1 MLICLYVRVYIAHE
15 LDASDRAALPKAIM
29 VVVLCM
35 EIALVLGVGFLLLL
49 SSSVAG
55 TFVRSLLKHGAGF
68 DTAGVDGILSASI
81 FLWGVLSVMG
91 WFFQTDRAVLIR
103 ELGLLQVS
111 GTSIK
116 VVLAFVAAEALLVSG
131 ISWLESS
138 GLVSSHLDPSR
149 HAIFSWENALVSSG
163 APASALLD
171 TLILAPLKE
180 ELFFRGLVFLVVW
193 NRLQL
198 VSESTSVSSLVPALA
213 VTKSALFANA
223 LFAGVHLANLRK
235 LGSEYSLS
243 YVVYQVGFAWLVGTF
258 LSLRFAIS
266 KSLLECVLLHVVNN
280 AFAMAV
286 SKGFVVD
293 FQDPVTRI
301 SGKV

>member
-1 MLICLYVRVYIAHE
+1 
-15 LDASDRAALPKAIM
+15 M

-198 VSESTSVSSLVPALA
+198 
-213 VTKSALFANA
+213 
-223 LFAGVHLANLRK
+223 

-301 SGKV
+301 SVLSAVLLQVGGMLHALGQLSQSAPAAPKRQKAT